1 MRASIASRRV
11 LAAIS
16 LVAAGAAA
24 EDPIARG
31 DAAWARRAE
40 GHRGGQAAPGP
51 ICEAVAAY
59 EEALRADPE
68 NLEACWKL
76 ERALWFQADY
86 ASASSVEK
94 EKLLDRGRKVA
105 ETALD
110 RLYARAGSRER
121 VEDLEPAAAA
131 KALEA
136 LPAAV
141 PLHVWAAVDW
151 GLWGDVF
158 GKVAAAR
165 QGVGTKVK
173 RYGAI
178 ALALDER
185 HDSGAPHRVLGRL
198 HALAPRIPF
207 ITGWV
212 DREAAVRHLRR
223 AVEIDA
229 DFLSNRLFLA
239 EALLDHFPAR
249 RGEALDL
256 LRDLARRTPGPE
268 WQVEDSRT
276 IEEARALLARLES
289 AATRP

>member
-1 MRASIASRRV
+1 MPRAAVSGP
-11 LAAIS
+11 LAATLL
-16 LVAAGAAA
+16 LVASTLSA

-40 GHRGGQAAPGP
+40 GHRGGRAAAGP
-51 ICEAVAAY
+51 ISEAVSAY
-59 EEALRADPE
+59 EEAIRADPQA
-68 NLEACWKL
+68 LDAYWKL

-86 ASASSVEK
+86 ASATSAEK

-105 ETALD
+105 EAALD
-110 RLYARAGSRER
+110 RLYARAGGRER
-121 VEDLEPAAAA
+121 LEDMEPAAAA
-131 KALEA
+131 RAVAALS
-136 LPAAV
+136 AAV

-173 RYGAI
+173 RYGEI

-198 HALAPRIPF
+198 HALAPKIPF

-212 DREAAVRHLRR
+212 DREAAARHLRR
-223 AVEIDA
+223 AVEIDPE
-229 DFLSNRLFLA
+229 FLSNRLFLA

-249 RGEALDL
+249 RGEALGL
-256 LRDLARRTPGPE
+256 LRDLASRAPGSE
-268 WQVEDSRT
+268 WQVEDART
-276 IEEARALLARLES
+276 IADAGALLAREV
-289 AATRP
+289 R